1 MLFTII
7 FLNSLLLGRKL
18 SPTNNARLTP
28 EPPSEKGDASD
39 DEDPAEIKLQLE
51 LTEQEASVLRR
62 KVEDLEAEN
71 HRFKT
76 KNKDL
81 QDKLI
86 AKATMKKT
94 AITGEN
100 VSTLQNQKLKIVE
113 DETNELRKKL
123 IEKERD
129 CERLHAEL
137 SLNQKRN
144 KTIPKPM

>member
-1 MLFTII
+1 M
-7 FLNSLLLGRKL
+7 
-18 SPTNNARLTP
+18 
-28 EPPSEKGDASD
+28 
-39 DEDPAEIKLQLE
+39 QLE

-62 KVEDLEAEN
+62 KVEDLEADI

-86 AKATMKKT
+86 AKTTTKKT
-94 AITGEN
+94 TIAGEKI
-100 VSTLQNQKLKIVE
+100 STLQNQKLKILE
-113 DETNELRKKL
+113 DETNDLRKKL

-137 SLNQKRN
+137 SLNQKRS
-144 KTIPKPM
+144 KTISKTV